1 VDNLRSKCN
10 QLVNGCDEGCS
21 CMCLAAL
28 EGVGGDSRGFVFLFI
43 FRSKARAGLRVL
55 QVPLGLCI
63 RSASSVWS
71 VVRCTAQRIGGLKI
85 RYVIQIR
92 IEGMTG
98 QLFSGGC
105 RRWYDKARLAHL
117 NVTKTSPGTQ
127 QRHIRIIVCRLS
139 HFLLSYLSLY
149 CSII

>member
-1 VDNLRSKCN
+1 
-10 QLVNGCDEGCS
+10 
-21 CMCLAAL
+21 MCLAAL

-105 RRWYDKARLAHL
+105 RRRYDKARLAHL

-127 QRHIRIIVCRLS
+127 QRHIRINRVSPVSLPTFISLVIRFYNISSHLLRL
-139 HFLLSYLSLY
+139 
-149 CSII
+149 